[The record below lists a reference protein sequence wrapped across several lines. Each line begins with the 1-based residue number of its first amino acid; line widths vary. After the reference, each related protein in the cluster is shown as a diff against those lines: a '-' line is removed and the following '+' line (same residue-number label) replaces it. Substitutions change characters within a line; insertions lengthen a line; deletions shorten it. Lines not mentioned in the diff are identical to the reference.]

1 LIQTLTL
8 NPPGEPPVGIA
19 FALFVGNGL
28 EIWGQIAKEVMVM
41 RKSTQPGDC
50 TRVLEE
56 CLEIPRICRCNYE
69 CRNCAFDQ
77 WLDATEFV
85 PEHSEE
91 IPDTAGYRRI
101 AA

>member
-1 LIQTLTL
+1 
-8 NPPGEPPVGIA
+8 
-19 FALFVGNGL
+19 
-28 EIWGQIAKEVMVM
+28 M

-56 CLEIPRICRCNYE
+56 CLDIPRICRCDYE